1 MHICNIAN
9 FVKGYRVKK
18 TFMGVRLRV
27 LREERGL
34 TQSGLAGM
42 LGISPSYLNQIE
54 RNQRPLTV
62 QVLLRLNEVLGLDVQ
77 LFAEGDEARLVTD
90 LRAALSDQG
99 ESPSTAELR
108 ELAANM
114 PDVARRIISLQ
125 RQFRETT
132 ERADLLAERISGGT
146 GTPMP
151 PTAFEAVRDWFYE
164 RRNYIGLL
172 DEAGEAIGA
181 GLPPGAMAEGL
192 TARLAGRH
200 GVKVRSSEDGA
211 ALRRY
216 DASARVLH
224 LAAHLSP
231 GQRAFQ
237 IAVQL
242 AFLEQDAAITR
253 LIAESGLDPDA
264 SAQLRIGLASYFAG
278 AVVLP
283 YRAFLEVAEIRK
295 YDIELIARHFGVG
308 FETTCHRLST
318 LQRAGAR
325 GVPFFFIRVDRAGN
339 ISKRQSATDFHFSRF
354 GGSCPLWKV
363 YEAFSHPGEVLTQ
376 QAEMP
381 DGRRYLWI
389 ARTVEQGPG
398 GFGAARKQFAVALG
412 CDLSHAVRLV
422 YGRGMDAQADGAVT
436 DIGPGCK
443 LCERAQCRQRAFP
456 MIGRRLESA
465 ASHRSFAPYAVHSEP

>member
-1 MHICNIAN
+1 M
-9 FVKGYRVKK
+9 KK

-34 TQSGLAGM
+34 TQSGLAKM
-42 LGISPSYLNQIE
+42 LDISPSYLNQIE

-62 QVLLRLNEVLGLDVQ
+62 PVLLRLNEVLGLDVQ

-90 LRAALSDQG
+90 LRAALGDQG
-99 ESPSTAELR
+99 EAPGTAELR

-114 PDVARRIISLQ
+114 PGIARAIVVQQ
-125 RQFRETT
+125 RRLREAV
-132 ERADLLAERISGGT
+132 ERADLLAERVSGGA
-146 GTPMP
+146 GMPLP

-172 DEAGEAIGA
+172 DEAAEAIGD

-192 TARLAGRH
+192 AARLAGRH
-200 GVKVRSSEDGA
+200 GVKIRIDEDGTT
-211 ALRRY
+211 LRRY
-216 DASARVLH
+216 DEGSRILH

-242 AFLEQDAAITR
+242 AFLEQETAIAR
-253 LIAESGLDPDA
+253 LVADSGLDPEA
-264 SAQLRIGLASYFAG
+264 AAQLRIGLASYFAG
-278 AVVLP
+278 AVILP
-283 YRAFLEVAEIRK
+283 YRDFLDVAEARS

-318 LQRAGAR
+318 LQRPGAR

-363 YEAFSHPGEVLTQ
+363 YEAFARPGEVLTQ
-376 QAEMP
+376 LAEMP

-398 GFGAARKQFAVALG
+398 GYGAERKQFAVALD
-412 CDLSHAVRLV
+412 CDLAHAERLV
-422 YGRGMDAQADGAVT
+422 YGRGIDIKADSAVT
-436 DIGPGCK
+436 PIGPGCK
-443 LCERAQCRQRAFP
+443 LCERASCRQRAFP
-456 MIGRRLESA
+456 MIGRPLEQTTA
-465 ASHRSFAPYAVHSEP
+465 QRSFAPYAVRPEA